1 MSRWVTS
8 LVCAILGLALLGLG
22 LTIPAHLRAVDSVV
36 IQQAGYKSTGLVEQ
50 GLELTSQ
57 NQLGAAQLLSQTA
70 REERLSGR
78 EKLQFAVD
86 ELARQHPGWV
96 VWGGPEPQFESIFA
110 KEAKLQNPGSD
121 PFTEY
126 VIRLEN
132 RERVLGILST
142 SRKLGVQELLLVRTF
157 TNTTIFPPSS
167 SPAGQALDAALS
179 ICGLLLETGHL
190 SRGLSNSVF
199 ASVVNA
205 GRDGNSQPLE
215 QMLLDFMSL
224 GQRFNWGQLG
234 VFLKNVQDP
243 ETLRLQGNLVRR
255 ADDQLPVLFSA
266 VELSEEPEQV
276 AKYLMDFSRTGIGDL
291 RAAMRYGAGGL
302 RELLARDQR
311 LHKVGTQQGGTSA
324 DSPGNFLVPLTAGL
338 SWQMPWFA
346 LTLKWIFY
354 VVAGFL
360 LAFALHFARPAVSA
374 LERPLQVR
382 GFHIAREILFALGFL
397 LVVLLLSEPF
407 LSQESQRVEFPFRL
421 SLSTVG
427 KLVPAGAA
435 SVKSLFM
442 NQLSLLTLLLFFVL
456 QGLIYTACVFKL
468 AEIRRQRVP
477 PRMKLR
483 LLENE
488 EHLFDAGL
496 YLGFVGTIISLIL
509 VSLNIIQFSLMAAYS
524 STSFGIIFVSFFK
537 IFHLRPARRKLLLEA
552 EADSDDGV
560 GVTSRPSFATP
571 S

>member
-8 LVCAILGLALLGLG
+8 LVCTILGLLLLAFGFV
-22 LTIPAHLRAVDSVV
+22 IPAHLRAVDTVV
-36 IQQAGYKSTGLVEQ
+36 IQRAGAKTSTLMTRGLQLV
-50 GLELTSQ
+50 GD
-57 NQLGAAQLLSQTA
+57 NQLGAAQLLSAAA
-70 REERLSGR
+70 RWERLPGR

-96 VWGGPEPQFESIFA
+96 VWGGPEPHFESIFQ
-110 KEAKLQNPGSD
+110 KENGLRNPGFD

-132 RERVLGILST
+132 RERVLGILSA
-142 SRKLGVQELLLVRTF
+142 SHRPDVLELLQVRML
-157 TNTTIFPPSS
+157 TNTVFFPPSS
-167 SPAGQALDAALS
+167 SSAGQALDAAIC
-179 ICGLLLETGHL
+179 ICGLLMEGGHL
-190 SRGLSNSVF
+190 SPGLSNAVF
-199 ASVVNA
+199 TFTA
-205 GRDGNSQPLE
+205 GANRGGSTQPLE
-215 QMLLDFMSL
+215 QVLLDLMSL
-224 GQRFNWGQLG
+224 GQRFDWGQLV
-234 VFLKNVQDP
+234 VFLRNVQDA
-243 ETLRLQGNLVRR
+243 ERLRLLGNLVRR
-255 ADDQLPVLFSA
+255 ADGQIPVLFSA
-266 VELSEEPEQV
+266 VDLSGRPAEV
-276 AKYLMDFSRTGIGDL
+276 ANYLMTYSQTGIDDIGASL
-291 RAAMRYGAGGL
+291 RYGAGGL
-302 RELLARDQR
+302 NELLHRNQR
-311 LHKVGTQQGGTSA
+311 LYDSESLKNKGSYVPMAALMSA
-324 DSPGNFLVPLTAGL
+324 AAGF

-346 LTLKWIFY
+346 LTLKWILY
-354 VVAGFL
+354 LVAGFL
-360 LAFALHFARPAVSA
+360 LAFAVHFALPAVSV

-435 SVKSLFM
+435 SAKSLFM

-552 EADSDDGV
+552 EAMNEESIGA
-560 GVTSRPSFATP
+560 SARPSFATP

>member
-8 LVCAILGLALLGLG
+8 LVCAIIGLALLGLG
-22 LTIPAHLRAVDSVV
+22 LIIPAHLRAVDATV
-36 IQQAGYKSTGLVEQ
+36 IQRAGDRTTGLVAH
-50 GLELTSQ
+50 GLQLVAE
-57 NQLGAAQLLSQTA
+57 NQLGAAQLITQAA
-70 REERLSGR
+70 RQERLPGR
-78 EKLQFAVD
+78 EKLEFAVD

-96 VWGGPEPQFESIFA
+96 AWGGPQPQFESIFQ
-110 KEAKLQNPGSD
+110 KEGTLHDPGSD

-126 VIRLEN
+126 LIRLEN

-142 SRKLGVQELLLVRTF
+142 SRKVGVQELLLVRTF
-157 TNTTIFPPSS
+157 TNTSIFPPSTS
-167 SPAGQALDAALS
+167 AAGQALDAALS
-179 ICGLLLETGHL
+179 IGGLLMETGHMPA
-190 SRGLSNSVF
+190 GLSNSII
-199 ASVVNA
+199 AMVVSA
-205 GRDGNSQPLE
+205 GRDGKSQPLE
-215 QMLLDFMSL
+215 QVLLDLMSL
-224 GQRFNWGQLG
+224 GQRFNWGQLV
-234 VFLKNVQDP
+234 VFLRSVQDP
-243 ETLRLQGNLVRR
+243 ETLRLEGNLVRR
-255 ADDQLPVLFSA
+255 AGDQLPVLFSA
-266 VELSEEPEQV
+266 IELSEQPQEV
-276 AKYLMDFSRTGIGDL
+276 ARYLMNYSRTGIGDL
-291 RAAMRYGAGGL
+291 RAAMRYGSGGL
-302 RELLARDQR
+302 KEMLRRDQR
-311 LHKVGTQQGGTSA
+311 LHGAEIARARDTYFPV
-324 DSPGNFLVPLTAGL
+324 NVLVPLTAGL

-346 LTLKWIFY
+346 LTLKWVLY
-354 VVAGFL
+354 VAAGFL
-360 LAFALHFARPAVSA
+360 LAFAVHFARPAVSA

-407 LSQESQRVEFPFRL
+407 LSQESQRVEFPLRL

-435 SVKSLFM
+435 STKSLFM

-456 QGLIYTACVFKL
+456 QGLIYTACIFKL

-477 PRMKLR
+477 ARMKLK

-488 EHLFDAGL
+488 DHLFDAGL

-552 EADSDDGV
+552 EAASEESV
-560 GVTSRPSFATP
+560 GVASRPSFATP

>member
-8 LVCAILGLALLGLG
+8 LVCTTLGLVMLAFGLV
-22 LTIPAHLRAVDSVV
+22 IPAHLRAVDEGV
-36 IQQAGYKSTGLVEQ
+36 IEKAGVKTQSLVSRGLT
-50 GLELTSQ
+50 LAAN
-57 NQLGAAQLLSQTA
+57 NQLGAAQLLSQVA
-70 REERLSGR
+70 LQEHLRGR
-78 EKLQFAVD
+78 EKLEFAVN
-86 ELARQHPGWV
+86 ELARQHPAWV
-96 VWGGPEPQFESIFA
+96 VWGGPEPHFESIFA
-110 KEAKLQNPGSD
+110 KQDRAPETLSG

-132 RERVLGILST
+132 RERVLGILSAS
-142 SRKLGVQELLLVRTF
+142 SRPGVQELLQVRLL
-157 TNTTIFPPSS
+157 TNTVFFPPSS
-167 SPAGQALDAALS
+167 SSAGQALDAALS
-179 ICGLLLETGHL
+179 ICGLLMDGDHL
-190 SRGLSNSVF
+190 SPGLSNSITSF
-199 ASVVNA
+199 ASAANH
-205 GRDGNSQPLE
+205 GGDTQRFE
-215 QMLLDFMSL
+215 QVLLDFMSL
-224 GQRFNWGQLG
+224 GQRLNWGQL
-234 VFLKNVQDP
+234 VAFLQRIDDP

-255 ADDQLPVLFSA
+255 ADGDLPVLYSA
-266 VELSEEPEQV
+266 IELSGRPVQV
-276 AKYLMDFSRTGIGDL
+276 AQYLMDFSQTGVADL
-291 RAAMRYGAGGL
+291 GTAMRFGVGGL
-302 RELLARDQR
+302 SALLKADQR
-311 LHKVGTQQGGTSA
+311 LYV
-324 DSPGNFLVPLTAGL
+324 SPLNQALSDYIPFDAIIAGAAGL

-346 LTLKWIFY
+346 LTLKWVLY
-354 VVAGFL
+354 LVAGFL
-360 LAFALHFARPAVSA
+360 LAFGLHFARPAVSP

-427 KLVPAGAA
+427 RLVPAGAA

-456 QGLIYTACVFKL
+456 QGLIFTACLFKL
-468 AEIRRQRVP
+468 AEIRRQRVA

-496 YLGFVGTIISLIL
+496 YLGFVGTIVSLIL

-552 EADSDDGV
+552 EAIEEERLGATV
-560 GVTSRPSFATP
+560 RPSFATP